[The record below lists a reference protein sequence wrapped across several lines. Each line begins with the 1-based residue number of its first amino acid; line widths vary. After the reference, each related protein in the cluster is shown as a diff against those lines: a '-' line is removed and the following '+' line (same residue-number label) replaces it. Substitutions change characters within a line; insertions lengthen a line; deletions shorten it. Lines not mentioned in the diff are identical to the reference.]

1 MRTIVAMRHS
11 PFAFSALALLSLAAL
26 AGCDWFGDKK
36 ERLEGERISVLL
48 HQRVL
53 KADVEEGKAEILLP
67 EPTPNSDWPQAGG
80 YANNAMHHILV
91 GENLSR
97 AWTSNAGKGKTDYQR
112 ISAPPIVADGRVYA
126 MDSNSR
132 VSAFDAKTGRQLWR
146 TDLTEKGEDEG
157 HVPGGLAF
165 AQGRVFATTGFAQAV
180 ALDAATGKEIWRQPL
195 PAPMRAPPTARGG
208 TVYVVT
214 VDNHVFAL
222 DAEDGKQLW
231 TYAGITESAAIL
243 GGAAPA
249 VDGGVVVVPFSSG
262 EVVALRTDTGRL
274 LWSDSLATARRTD
287 QVSTLSHVRG
297 RPVIDRGRVFALSH
311 GGVMVSIDLR
321 TGRRIWERQI
331 GGLETPWVAGDY
343 LFVVTSDSEIA
354 CISRVDGRILWVQ
367 PLPRWGNE
375 AKKKKPI
382 TWTGP
387 VLASDRLILAGSHGQ
402 ALTISP
408 YTGEILG
415 FEPMPDGVSVPP
427 VVADGSVYFLANDA
441 DIVAYR

>member
-1 MRTIVAMRHS
+1 MRPI
-11 PFAFSALALLSLAAL
+11 PFAPILGVLVLATVL

-36 ERLEGERISVLL
+36 ERIQGERISVLL

-53 KADVEEGKAEILLP
+53 KPDVDADKVEILLP
-67 EPTPNSDWPQAGG
+67 EPTPNPEWPHAGG
-80 YANNAMHHILV
+80 HPNNAMHHILV
-91 GENLSR
+91 GENLRR
-97 AWTSNAGKGKTDYQR
+97 AWTSNAGKGRTDYQR
-112 ISAPPIVADGRVYA
+112 IPAPPIVADGRVYA
-126 MDSNSR
+126 MDSNTR
-132 VSAFDAKTGRQLWR
+132 VSAFDAKTGSSVWR
-146 TDLTEKGEDEG
+146 VDLTGKYDDDG

-165 AQGRVFATTGFAQAV
+165 AQGRVFATTGFAQVV
-180 ALDAATGKEIWRQPL
+180 ALDAKTGKEVWRQPV
-195 PAPMRAPPTARGG
+195 PAPMRAPPTVRAS

-222 DAEDGKQLW
+222 DADSGQQIW
-231 TYAGITESAAIL
+231 THAGIAENAAIL
-243 GGAAPA
+243 GGGAPA

-262 EVVALRTDTGRL
+262 EIVALRTDNGRL
-274 LWSDSLATARRTD
+274 LWADSLAAARRTD

-321 TGRRIWERQI
+321 TGRRIWDRQI
-331 GGLETPWVAGDY
+331 GGLETPWIAGDY
-343 LFVVTSDSEIA
+343 IFVVTSDSEIA
-354 CISRVDGRILWVQ
+354 CLGRADGRILWVQ
-367 PLPRWGNE
+367 SLPRWGDE

-382 TWTGP
+382 IWTGP

-408 YTGEILG
+408 YTGDLLG

>member
-1 MRTIVAMRHS
+1 
-11 PFAFSALALLSLAAL
+11 
-26 AGCDWFGDKK
+26 
-36 ERLEGERISVLL
+36 
-48 HQRVL
+48 
-53 KADVEEGKAEILLP
+53 
-67 EPTPNSDWPQAGG
+67 
-80 YANNAMHHILV
+80 
-91 GENLSR
+91 
-97 AWTSNAGKGKTDYQR
+97 
-112 ISAPPIVADGRVYA
+112 
-126 MDSNSR
+126 
-132 VSAFDAKTGRQLWR
+132 
-146 TDLTEKGEDEG
+146 
-157 HVPGGLAF
+157 
-165 AQGRVFATTGFAQAV
+165 AQAV

-375 AKKKKPI
+375 AKKKNPI

>member
-1 MRTIVAMRHS
+1 MRHFR
-11 PFAFSALALLSLAAL
+11 PAVVALALALLVQLS
-26 AGCDWFGDKK
+26 GCDWFGDKK

-53 KADVEEGKAEILLP
+53 KPDVDAGKVEILLP
-67 EPTPNSDWPQAGG
+67 EPTPNPDWPQVGG
-80 YANNAMHHILV
+80 YPNNAMHHILV
-91 GENLSR
+91 GENLRR
-97 AWTSNAGKGKTDYQR
+97 AWTSNAGKGKTDFQR
-112 ISAPPIVADGRVYA
+112 IPAPPIVADGRVYA
-126 MDSNSR
+126 MDSNTR
-132 VSAFDAKTGRQLWR
+132 VSAFDVKTGRQEWR
-146 TDLTEKGEDEG
+146 TDLTGKGEDEG

-165 AQGRVFATTGFAQAV
+165 AQGRVYATTGFAKVV
-180 ALDAATGKEIWRQPL
+180 ALDAKTGAEVWRQQVPG
-195 PAPMRAPPTARGG
+195 PMRSPPTVRGG

-214 VDNHVFAL
+214 VDNQVFAL
-222 DAEDGKQLW
+222 DSDTGKQIW

-262 EVVALRTDTGRL
+262 EIVALRTDNGRL

-321 TGRRIWERQI
+321 TGRRVWERQI
-331 GGLETPWVAGDY
+331 GGLETPWIAGDY
-343 LFVVTSDSEIA
+343 LFVVTTDSEIV
-354 CISRVDGRILWVQ
+354 CIGRADGRIHWVQ
-367 PLPRWGNE
+367 SLPRWGNE
-375 AKKKKPI
+375 AKKKDPI
-382 TWTGP
+382 VWTGP
-387 VLASDRLILAGSHGQ
+387 VLASDRLIVAGSHGQ

-408 YTGEILG
+408 YTGDLLG

>member
-1 MRTIVAMRHS
+1 MRSVRFTAV
-11 PFAFSALALLSLAAL
+11 PLALALAL
-26 AGCDWFGDKK
+26 AGCGFFGDKK
-36 ERLEGERISVLL
+36 ERLEGERVSVLL

-53 KADVEEGKAEILLP
+53 KPDVEAGKAEILLP
-67 EPTPNSDWPQAGG
+67 EPTPNPEWPQSGG
-80 YANNAMHHILV
+80 YPNNAMHHILV
-91 GENLSR
+91 GENLR
-97 AWTSNAGKGKTDYQR
+97 RVWTSNAGTGRSDYQR
-112 ISAPPIVADGRVYA
+112 ISSPPIVADGLVFT
-126 MDSNSR
+126 MDSDSR
-132 VSAFDAKTGRQLWR
+132 VSAFDAKTGNRVWR
-146 TDLTEKGEDEG
+146 TDLTSKGEDEG

-165 AQGRVFATTGFAQAV
+165 AKGRVYATTGFAQVV
-180 ALDAATGKEIWRQPL
+180 ALDAKTGAEVWRQPV
-195 PAPMRAPPTARGG
+195 PGPMRAPPTVRAG

-222 DAEDGKQLW
+222 DADSGSQLW
-231 TYAGITESAAIL
+231 THAGIAESAAIL

-249 VDGGVVVVPFSSG
+249 ADGGVVVVPFSSG
-262 EVVALRTDTGRL
+262 EIVALRADTGRL

-321 TGRRIWERQI
+321 TGRRVWERQI

-343 LFVVTSDSEIA
+343 LYVVTSDSEIA
-354 CISRVDGRILWVQ
+354 CIGRADGRILWVQ
-367 PLPRWGNE
+367 ALPRWGDE

-387 VLASDRLILAGSHGQ
+387 VLASDRLIVAGSHGQ

-408 YTGEILG
+408 YTGDLLG

-427 VVADGSVYFLANDA
+427 VVADGSIYFLANDA

>member
-1 MRTIVAMRHS
+1 MRHS
-11 PFAFSALALLSLAAL
+11 RPAHVVLVLVLLALV
-26 AGCDWFGDKK
+26 AGCDWFGEKK

-67 EPTPNSDWPQAGG
+67 EPTPNPEWPQAGG
-80 YANNAMHHILV
+80 YPNNAMHHIRV

-112 ISAPPIVADGRVYA
+112 IPAPPIVADGRVYA

-132 VSAFDAKTGRQLWR
+132 VSAFDAKTGSQVWR
-146 TDLTEKGEDEG
+146 VDLTDKGEDEG

-165 AQGRVFATTGFAQAV
+165 AQGRVYATTGFAQVV
-180 ALDAATGKEIWRQPL
+180 ALDATTGKEAWRQTVPG
-195 PAPMRAPPTARGG
+195 PMRAPPTVRAG
-208 TVYVVT
+208 TVYAVT

-222 DAEDGKQLW
+222 DADNGNQLW
-231 TYAGITESAAIL
+231 SHAGITENAAIL

-262 EVVALRTDTGRL
+262 EVVALRADTGRL

-321 TGRRIWERQI
+321 TGRRVWERQI
-331 GGLETPWVAGDY
+331 GGLETPWIAGDY
-343 LFVVTSDSEIA
+343 LYVVTSDSEIA
-354 CISRVDGRILWVQ
+354 CIGRADGRILWVQ
-367 PLPRWGNE
+367 ALPRWGNE
-375 AKKKKPI
+375 AKKKDPI

-387 VLASDRLILAGSHGQ
+387 VLASDRLIVAGSHGQ

-408 YTGEILG
+408 YNGEILG

-427 VVADGSVYFLANDA
+427 VIADGSVYFLANDA

>member
-1 MRTIVAMRHS
+1 MPRFRSA
-11 PFAFSALALLSLAAL
+11 AFLLALALAATLS
-26 AGCDWFGDKK
+26 GCGWFGDKK

-53 KADVEEGKAEILLP
+53 SPDVEAGKVEILLP
-67 EPTPNSDWPQAGG
+67 APTPNPEWPQSGG
-80 YANNAMHHILV
+80 YPNNAMHHILV
-91 GENLSR
+91 GENLR
-97 AWTSNAGKGKTDYQR
+97 PAWKSNAGKGQTDYQR
-112 ISAPPIVADGRVYA
+112 ISSSPIVADGRVYA
-126 MDSNSR
+126 MDSESR
-132 VSAFDAKTGRQLWR
+132 VSAFAAKTGDRLWR
-146 TDLTEKGEDEG
+146 TDLTDKGEDEG

-165 AQGRVFATTGFAQAV
+165 ARGRVYATTGFAQVV
-180 ALDAATGKEIWRQPL
+180 ALEAKTGAEVWRQTVPG
-195 PAPMRAPPTARGG
+195 PVRAPPTVRAGS
-208 TVYVVT
+208 VFVVT
-214 VDNHVFAL
+214 VDNNVFAL
-222 DAEDGKQLW
+222 DADSGSQLW
-231 TYAGITESAAIL
+231 THAGIAESAAIL

-262 EVVALRTDTGRL
+262 EIVALRADTGRL
-274 LWSDSLATARRTD
+274 LWSDSLASARRTD
-287 QVSTLSHVRG
+287 QVSTLAHIRG

-311 GGVMVSIDLR
+311 GGIMVSIDLR
-321 TGRRIWERQI
+321 TGRRVWERQI

-354 CISRVDGRILWVQ
+354 ALGRADGRILWVQ
-367 PLPRWGNE
+367 SLPRWGNE
-375 AKKKKPI
+375 AKKKDPI

-387 VLASDRLILAGSHGQ
+387 VLASDRLIVAGSHGQ

-408 YTGEILG
+408 YSGDILG